1 MYAVLRRYT
10 NAAKLVDAIER
21 KSQEVEQILS
31 SVPGFVAYHA
41 IRSGDTLVTVSVCRD
56 RSGTDETT
64 RRAAKWVRENVP
76 TGAPPAPEITE
87 GDVFIALGTPQK
99 LGGFA
104 SSTATAGPADSS
116 ARPPA

>member
-10 NAAKLVDAIER
+10 NAAKLMDAMDQR
-21 KSQEVEQILS
+21 RQEVEQILS

-41 IRSGDTLVTVSVCRD
+41 IKSGDSLVTVSVCRD

-76 TGAPPAPEITE
+76 TGGPGAPEITE
-87 GDVFIALGTPQK
+87 GDAFI
-99 LGGFA
+99 GFGA
-104 SSTATAGPADSS
+104 AEKVVSYQATSTAGPADTT
-116 ARPPA
+116 ARPGL